1 MLKSIH
7 FVEFF
12 NDNYFGK
19 RQYNIN
25 HKVKTNRRE
34 RQSRKRFNSAKNKK
48 TIKTK
53 KTRAGG
59 QKRSNAST
67 RMPSR
72 AFAAKHSFSFLPSE
86 EPGCGKGGKN
96 EKIRSVT

>member
-7 FVEFF
+7 FVQFF

-34 RQSRKRFNSAKNKK
+34 RQSRKRFSSAKNKN
-48 TIKTK
+48 TITTK
-53 KTRAGG
+53 ETRAGG
-59 QKRSNAST
+59 R
-67 RMPSR
+67 SR
-72 AFAAKHSFSFLPSE
+72 AMRVP
-86 EPGCGKGGKN
+86 
-96 EKIRSVT
+96 